1 MINSIIQTVIEN
13 KEFLEKSLEKS
24 IKNNEISMFSR
35 DLRKVFDE
43 AGRKTIVGIL
53 ETVDKIIF
61 ENQKRKLEYETKDFR
76 KRTIITEYGNIEYT
90 RRYYRNKQTK
100 EYVYLADEKLG
111 IEKNERIT
119 KDVESKIIEFAH
131 DMSYSKAGKKV
142 VNEEIISPTTVMK
155 KVRKEELKVELK
167 DEEKR
172 NVKRLYIEADEDHV
186 SERGNKIG
194 MPKLIYV
201 HEGNYVKG
209 NRHNLK
215 NVHYIGCLGK
225 NSEDLWLE
233 VAEYIDKRY
242 DVNEI
247 ERVYIGG
254 DGASWIKEGLNW
266 IEKSK
271 FVLDKFH
278 LLKYVNQA
286 TVDFPQYRSKIWYNI
301 NMYDPVS
308 LENIFKEII
317 RNTKD
322 EKRKEKVEESLKYI
336 RNQWEGIEIYE
347 TEGKYLKGC
356 SAEGH
361 ISHIYADRMSSRPR
375 TWCDDGI
382 DKMSKL
388 RVFVSNG
395 GKIYEELI
403 KRKKINTKLKKY
415 DKVIARNIKI
425 GVEETKTCTFEIE
438 KTGMHSNIRKILSKI
453 MYG

>member
-1 MINSIIQTVIEN
+1 MINSIIQSIVEN

-35 DLRKVFDE
+35 DLRKVLDE

-53 ETVDKIIF
+53 ETVDKILF
-61 ENQKRKLEYETKDFR
+61 ENQRRKQEYETKDLR
-76 KRTIITEYGNIEYT
+76 KRTIITEYGNIEYR
-90 RRYYRNKQTK
+90 RRYYRNRKTK

-111 IEKNERIT
+111 IEKNERMT
-119 KDVESKIIEFAH
+119 KEVESKIIEYAH
-131 DMSYSKAGKKV
+131 DISYAKAGKKAV
-142 VNEEIISPTTVMK
+142 KEEIISPTTVMK
-155 KVRKEELKVELK
+155 KLRKEELKVEVR
-167 DEEKR
+167 EEKKKI
-172 NVKRLYIEADEDHV
+172 KRLYIEADEDHV
-186 SERGNKIG
+186 SKRGNKVG

-201 HEGNYVKG
+201 HEGNYTKG
-209 NRHNLK
+209 KRHILK
-215 NVHYIGCLGK
+215 NVHYIGSLGK
-225 NSEDLWLE
+225 NSEEIWLE
-233 VAEYIDKRY
+233 VAEYIDKKY
-242 DVNEI
+242 DVKNI

-301 NMYDPVS
+301 NIYDRVS

-317 RNTKD
+317 KKTTE
-322 EKRKEKVEESLKYI
+322 EKRREKVKDSWKYI
-336 RNQWEGIEIYE
+336 KKQWEGIEIYE
-347 TEGKYLKGC
+347 REGKYLKGC

-361 ISHIYADRMSSRPR
+361 ISHVYADRMSSRPR
-375 TWCDDGI
+375 TWCDEGI
-382 DKMSKL
+382 DKMSRL

-415 DKVIARNIKI
+415 DKIIKRNIKI
-425 GVEETKTCTFEIE
+425 GVEETKAYTIGIE
-438 KTGMHSNIRKILSKI
+438 KNEMHNNIRKILRRI
-453 MYG
+453 MHG